1 MPRVCAQIYD
11 EMVDEL
17 CDADGS
23 DRLGEHNPAL
33 AHDVTLLSTLLLCAL
48 PLRRVL
54 EANRKCRRSLLA
66 HHQCCAS
73 RLRLRVAR
81 LTGSQARV
89 RLPAHGERQGHRRH
103 GDAQDHE

>member
-1 MPRVCAQIYD
+1 MPCVHVQIYD

-48 PLRRVL
+48 RLRRVL
-54 EANRKCRRSLLA
+54 EANRKC
-66 HHQCCAS
+66 
-73 RLRLRVAR
+73 
-81 LTGSQARV
+81 
-89 RLPAHGERQGHRRH
+89 LPGHRRVAH
-103 GDAQDHE
+103 SLHTINAVPPAFAYALLA